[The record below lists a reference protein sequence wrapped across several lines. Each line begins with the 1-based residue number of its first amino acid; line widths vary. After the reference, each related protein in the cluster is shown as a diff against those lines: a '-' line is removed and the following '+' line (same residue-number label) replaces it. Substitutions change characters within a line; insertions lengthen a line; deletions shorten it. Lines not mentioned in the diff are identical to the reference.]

1 MQSEAVNQW
10 LDADQVRAL
19 AESLLAPGPPLDP
32 LPNESMYGKSF
43 EGFAAVSPAEETST
57 KARQIPSE
65 PQTRA
70 ASAGIISENPKS
82 TAPAPAASPAV
93 ERKPDPTP
101 VAKPEVRPEPAPVAP
116 PQSQVAR
123 TPVAPPQPQVARTPV
138 APPQSQVAR
147 TPVAPPQPQV
157 AHTPVAP
164 PQPQVARTPV
174 APPQPQEVRTPVVFQ
189 PLNVPGT
196 VEKEE
201 LPRVAA
207 QAQAPSPVRESQ
219 PVLPRPIKMTP
230 TRRAEVVPTRP
241 QRPDP
246 AIVAAVQ
253 SPFKITKDQTVRE
266 KPVQPE
272 GFRPLPLSTRLQ
284 AFGAWLKEQI
294 PTEAY
299 FICDRNGEIVV
310 DEVGSEKLVKVART
324 LAHASSSAGREV
336 GDDEN
341 LGSLHVKIGPD
352 RVMEVVPRHS
362 HFGLVVLGL
371 IVPRPLSREAVG
383 SVSRALGTALADQS
397 SPGQ

>member
-101 VAKPEVRPEPAPVAP
+101 VAKPEVRPEPA
-116 PQSQVAR
+116 
-123 TPVAPPQPQVARTPV
+123 PV

>member
-123 TPVAPPQPQVARTPV
+123 
-138 APPQSQVAR
+138 
-147 TPVAPPQPQV
+147 
-157 AHTPVAP
+157 TPVAP